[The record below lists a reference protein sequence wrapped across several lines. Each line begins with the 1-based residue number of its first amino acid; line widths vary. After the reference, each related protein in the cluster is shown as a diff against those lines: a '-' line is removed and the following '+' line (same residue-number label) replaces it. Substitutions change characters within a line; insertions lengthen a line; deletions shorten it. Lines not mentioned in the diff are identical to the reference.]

1 MKYQFNLGNDELV
14 TIDKDKVEEFTTTN
28 PDAKFDSFV
37 DDDAVGKTDPSPEKK
52 DAPVED
58 KNMASRLD
66 SGSLVYQESDIGDL
80 VNKIQ
85 DAEKEGEAILFPPGM
100 GELDK
105 IALEEVIIG
114 VEKPQEKSIK
124 DQQTLAQRMAVYQPP
139 ITPGEEIKEDIL
151 KGIVEYDPR
160 TDEEKEQE
168 AFIAEEKRK
177 QGEILQAPGVI
188 EAAERKD
195 DVLFPKNLFKK
206 VPGKNEFGNQMPD
219 WVNSMAVS
227 FGSNIIDLEN
237 TPARIKGL
245 IGTFAKRGLEGM
257 GYDTSDK
264 SLEGEWYNRYIAE
277 GRTALAEEKA
287 TDYRPIMFTEVSNAG
302 DFVADRKSV
311 V

>member
-14 TIDKDKVEEFTTTN
+14 TIDKDKVEEFTTNN

-52 DAPVED
+52 DVPVED
-58 KNMASRLD
+58 KDMASRLD

-80 VNKIQ
+80 VNRIQ

-151 KGIVEYDPR
+151 KGIVEFDPR
-160 TDEEKEQE
+160 TDEEK
-168 AFIAEEKRK
+168 
-177 QGEILQAPGVI
+177 
-188 EAAERKD
+188 
-195 DVLFPKNLFKK
+195 
-206 VPGKNEFGNQMPD
+206 
-219 WVNSMAVS
+219 
-227 FGSNIIDLEN
+227 
-237 TPARIKGL
+237 
-245 IGTFAKRGLEGM
+245 
-257 GYDTSDK
+257 
-264 SLEGEWYNRYIAE
+264 
-277 GRTALAEEKA
+277 
-287 TDYRPIMFTEVSNAG
+287 
-302 DFVADRKSV
+302 
-311 V
+311 